1 MHRRGG
7 VGQRARFCR
16 RRAGGLS
23 NAADVKCAHVC
34 RSVHLQHTFRTALH
48 DPSRRD
54 VVARRLAQ
62 HHASAYTWQ
71 SYGPVTC
78 ACREN
83 VRYRG
88 ARGGMLASRTPIQ
101 LLCLA
106 DIRQSLCRSW
116 AGDGFRPLQRSTRST
131 HAEHEHE
138 HEHDYTRADGSTWY
152 AAETPHSP
160 YFAGAIPVQ

>member
-7 VGQRARFCR
+7 VSQRARFCR
-16 RRAGGLS
+16 RRHGGLS

-34 RSVHLQHTFRTALH
+34 RCVHLHTFRTSLH

-54 VVARRLAQ
+54 VAARRLAQ
-62 HHASAYTWQ
+62 HHASVYSWQ

-83 VRYRG
+83 VPYRG
-88 ARGGMLASRTPIQ
+88 TRGGILASRTPIQ

-116 AGDGFRPLQRSTRST
+116 PGGGFRPRQRSTRST
-131 HAEHEHE
+131 HAEHEH
-138 HEHDYTRADGSTWY
+138 DDIRADGLT
-152 AAETPHSP
+152 
-160 YFAGAIPVQ
+160 